1 MGMDLTARNK
11 EIGEFHWG
19 AFGWSW
25 MLAEGV
31 GLPVG
36 HFAGLSAGE
45 FIFLERPDGRSL
57 GYNDGAKVSS
67 KEAKEMAKVARWIV
81 AKQRAMYQQYQS
93 RSESERESMREDRH
107 KLYTLP
113 VRQDWVDH
121 LEKFADWAE
130 KSGGF
135 RVY

>member
-1 MGMDLTARNK
+1 MGMDLSPRNK
-11 EIGEFHWG
+11 SAGKFHWC

-36 HFAGLSAGE
+36 HFPGLSPGE
-45 FIFLERPDGRSL
+45 FIYLDRPDGRSL
-57 GYNDGAKVSS
+57 GYNDGARVSA
-67 KEAKEMAKVARWIV
+67 KEAKEMAKVSRWIV
-81 AKQRAMYQQYQS
+81 AKQRAMQQQFDR
-93 RSESERESMREDRH
+93 RSEEEREAMREDRF
-107 KLYTLP
+107 KLFTLP
-113 VRQDWVDH
+113 VRSDWVDH

-135 RVY
+135 RVH

>member
-1 MGMDLTARNK
+1 MGMDLYPRNK
-11 EIGEFHWG
+11 DADEFHWG

-36 HFAGLSAGE
+36 HFPGLAPGE
-45 FIFLERPDGRSL
+45 FIYNGRPDGKSL
-57 GYNDGAKVSS
+57 GYNDGARVSA
-67 KEAKEMAKVARWIV
+67 KEAKEMAKMARWIA
-81 AKQRAMYQQYQS
+81 AKQRAMTQS
-93 RSESERESMREDRH
+93 FEARSAEEQAAMREDRF

-113 VRQDWVDH
+113 VRQYWVEQLD
-121 LEKFADWAE
+121 KFADWAE

-135 RVY
+135 GVH

>member
-1 MGMDLTARNK
+1 MGMDLRPLNK
-11 EIGEFHWG
+11 AAGDFHWG

-36 HFAGLSAGE
+36 HFSGLSPGE
-45 FIFLERPDGRSL
+45 FIFLGRPDGRSL
-57 GYNDGAKVSS
+57 GYNDGARVTA
-67 KEAKEMAKVARWIV
+67 KEAKQMAMVARWIV
-81 AKQRAMYQQYQS
+81 AKQRAMQEQFLA
-93 RSESERESMREDRH
+93 RSEEDRERMREDRF

-113 VRQDWVDH
+113 VRTDWVDQ
-121 LEKFADWAE
+121 LEAFADWAE

-135 RVY
+135 RVH

>member
-1 MGMDLTARNK
+1 MGMDLSPRNK
-11 EIGEFHWG
+11 AAGNFHWG

-36 HFAGLSAGE
+36 HFPGLSPGE
-45 FIFLERPDGRSL
+45 FIYLDRPDGRSL
-57 GYNDGAKVSS
+57 GYNDGARVSA
-67 KEAKEMAKVARWIV
+67 KEAKEMAKVSRWIV
-81 AKQRAMYQQYQS
+81 AKQRAMQQQFES
-93 RSESERESMREDRH
+93 RSEQQREAMREDKY

-113 VRQDWVDH
+113 VRTDWVDQ

-135 RVY
+135 RVH

>member
-1 MGMDLTARNK
+1 MGMELHARNK
-11 EIGEFHWG
+11 AAGQFHWG

-25 MLAEGV
+25 MLGEGV

-36 HFAGLSAGE
+36 HFHGLSPGE
-45 FIFLERPDGRSL
+45 FIYLDRPDGRCL
-57 GYNDGAKVSS
+57 GYNDGAKVSA
-67 KEAKEMAKVARWIV
+67 KEAKDMAKVSRWVV
-81 AKQRAMYQQYQS
+81 AKQRAMRQQLER
-93 RSESERESMREDRH
+93 RSQQERDDMAEDKYR
-107 KLYTLP
+107 LYTLP
-113 VRQDWVDH
+113 VRADWVDQ